1 VGDTAHHALIR
12 NTYQPPSG
20 GFFIPKSLG
29 GFRVNIIQVPS
40 PNHYDGRN
48 GYRVDRIT
56 LHVMAGYRAGTA
68 SIFANPAYQ
77 ASSTYGVGGDGRIDQ
92 YVSEADGAWADG
104 SYDSNCRTISIEH
117 EGGLDFI
124 PCTQACLDASA
135 RLCADIARRYGWGK
149 LVHGQNVFLHREVP
163 PYTHPACPDQC
174 PNGLNW
180 AYIINKAN
188 QLLGAAPGEE
198 ESIMASELFDIRV
211 QGRNVFDWF
220 IQLSADQQPKAQ
232 AGATSALYGAKGNDG
247 RNLFD
252 SVIQA
257 RYDIAALK
265 TMVTGMSAALEALSK
280 AQGANPTDISDI
292 VDKAVRDKLAEI
304 HVTVTEGAGK

>member
-1 VGDTAHHALIR
+1 M
-12 NTYQPPSG
+12 
-20 GFFIPKSLG
+20 
-29 GFRVNIIQVPS
+29 NIIQVPS

-48 GYRVDRIT
+48 GYGVDRIT

-68 SIFANPAYQ
+68 SIFSNPNYQ

-135 RLCADIARRYGWGK
+135 QLCADIARRYGWPK
-149 LVHGQNVFLHREVP
+149 LIHGVNVFLHREIP
-163 PYTHPACPDQC
+163 PYAHPDCPDIC

-188 QLLGAAPGEE
+188 QLLGNPGGEDTDMTSPGDIWNYNWAKGPLPGGNAYNALGIAATQAINAANGINALRGRTTHIIFQVGGQLGIANLL
-198 ESIMASELFDIRV
+198 SGTYELFEDENTYKIRRYV
-211 QGRNVFDWF
+211 LTRCDMQVREWKDVVGNGQKDNRINPAD
-220 IQLSADQQPKAQ
+220 LSGF
-232 AGATSALYGAKGNDG
+232 GAPVK
-247 RNLFD
+247 
-252 SVIQA
+252 QE
-257 RYDIAALK
+257 K
-265 TMVTGMSAALEALSK
+265 
-280 AQGANPTDISDI
+280 
-292 VDKAVRDKLAEI
+292 
-304 HVTVTEGAGK
+304 